1 MAMNPGMQRGVDREI
16 RKAGQLHGQQRRDY
30 KTAQE
35 AGRGK
40 SFMRRFQNEAGQLQQ
55 GIAKEAGEM
64 GYQPQQQQ
72 PRPQQQQQRPWSPGG
87 QQGGDM
93 LQNFV
98 NSGGQP
104 MRPLVGG
111 SGQQIDPGR
120 NNWFD
125 QISKGTP
132 VPAQDPNDPNKYERL
147 PNGQVIGTLMGWPGH
162 GMPAGASVQGYPGV
176 VNDMLKGGVNYPM
189 QKPGMAQGFGGRRP
203 WAPNQRSQ
211 TRSPGIGLDGQRIN
225 YSR

>member
-1 MAMNPGMQRGVDREI
+1 MAMNPQMQRGVSREI
-16 RKAGQLHGQQRRDY
+16 RKAGQLHGQDRRDY
-30 KTAQE
+30 KAAQE

-72 PRPQQQQQRPWSPGG
+72 PRPQQPQRPWSPGG
-87 QQGGDM
+87 QGDM
-93 LQNFV
+93 LSNLV
-98 NSGGQP
+98 GSGGQP
-104 MRPLVGG
+104 MRPIAQGL
-111 SGQQIDPGR
+111 GQQIDPGR
-120 NNWFD
+120 SPWGG
-125 QISKGTP
+125 GTP

-147 PNGQVIGTLMGWPGH
+147 PNGQVIGTLMGYPGH
-162 GMPAGASVQGYPGV
+162 GMPNAGASVQGYPGV
-176 VNDMLKGGVNYPM
+176 INDMMNGGAKPI

-203 WAPNQRSQ
+203 WTPNQRSQ